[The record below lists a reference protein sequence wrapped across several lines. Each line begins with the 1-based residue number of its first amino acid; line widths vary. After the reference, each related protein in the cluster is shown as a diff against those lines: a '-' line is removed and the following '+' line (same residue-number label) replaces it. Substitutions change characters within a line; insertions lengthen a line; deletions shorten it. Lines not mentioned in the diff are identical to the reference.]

1 MKAPKPR
8 PSLTKPKPWKITRI
22 LVPVDFSDP
31 SRLALSHACALAA
44 AHGATI
50 TGLHVGEPLHPDY
63 IFDTSFLERKIIE
76 HAEKSLTDLLKKF
89 CAGLRFRKE
98 MRFGHPVETI
108 VLSAQKMKASLIVI
122 GTHGRTGMKHMLL
135 GSVAERVARQAP
147 CPVLIVR

>member
-1 MKAPKPR
+1 M
-8 PSLTKPKPWKITRI
+8 
-22 LVPVDFSDP
+22 
-31 SRLALSHACALAA
+31 ALSHACALAA

-63 IFDTSFLERKIIE
+63 IFDTSFLEREIIE
-76 HAEKSLTDLLKKF
+76 RAEKSLTDLLEKF
-89 CAGLRFRKE
+89 CAGLKFRRE

-108 VLSAQKMKASLIVI
+108 VLAAQKMKASLIVI
-122 GTHGRTGMKHMLL
+122 GTHGRTGVKHMLL